1 MIPGSQG
8 ATSVTSEPFPGRMAH
23 AAFPGRLEGMTG
35 DFLPQRRQASLLAQL
50 LTIVALIAAAIGA
63 WFLLT

>member
-1 MIPGSQG
+1 
-8 ATSVTSEPFPGRMAH
+8 MASG
-23 AAFPGRLEGMTG
+23 AFPGRLEGMTG

-50 LTIVALIAAAIGA
+50 LTIVVIIAAAIGA

>member
-1 MIPGSQG
+1 
-8 ATSVTSEPFPGRMAH
+8 
-23 AAFPGRLEGMTG
+23 MTG